1 MGKSKKKF
9 VSLRFKMQRSIVQ
22 IVALPLVVLVVAAY
36 LFNARMLSDQIEQSN
51 VVAVNKTALAVESLI
66 DSLKNDSLSLY
77 PQSSV
82 YGYLNADAAAA
93 PGDPTIQLGSYLS
106 GWMPYNN
113 YITELHLIRMDGQS
127 FHYGAAYIDLTD
139 AQKEQCTAR
148 NGRLTFVGNARSP
161 YSRTEGAYIFA
172 RTVKDMNNLSRTLG
186 YLQMIVPKAAFTKLL
201 DSGDGGKTRNLLV
214 QGDTVI
220 IASDAAYTGHT
231 LEELFGTESW
241 SQQEEVQKRSLQG
254 EEVLTLIHPLDYAD
268 WYLVSCMPVVGIG
281 RQQQLVSLVILMVSI
296 CVVLLIV
303 CTILGHGVS
312 NMVLRPLTTVADSMK
327 DLEKKNY
334 DLTIPEEGNDET
346 TILAHSFNKMSARI
360 HELLNDVYLFQLR
373 EKEAQIKALQAYI
386 NPHFLYNTFD
396 TICWMSRMEG
406 AEETGR
412 LVEALSRLLR
422 ATIQVEKRVGTVSDE
437 LEYTHSY
444 LMIQEC
450 RYSDRID
457 FQLDTE
463 PGLENCETVNFVLQ
477 PLIENAIVHGIEPKA
492 DVGQICI
499 HIFSREDRLIFTV
512 MDDGTSGDAEE
523 ISELI
528 RTYKGGKR
536 GMAIAGLH
544 NRIQLCYGPE
554 YGLHFENNASGGLIA
569 TVTQPLKRLP
579 DPEQ

>member
-1 MGKSKKKF
+1 MEKGKKKF
-9 VSLRFKMQRSIVQ
+9 VSLRFKMQRSIVL
-22 IVALPLVVLVVAAY
+22 IVVLPLIVLVVAAY
-36 LFNARMLSDQIEQSN
+36 LFNARMLSEQIEQSN
-51 VVAVNKTALAVESLI
+51 VVAGNKTSLAVESLI

-93 PGDPTIQLGSYLS
+93 PGDPAIRLSNYLS
-106 GWMPYNN
+106 SWMPYNN

-127 FHYGAAYIDLTD
+127 FHYGAAYDDLTD
-139 AQKEQCTAR
+139 DQKTRCTAR
-148 NGRLTFVGNARSP
+148 NGRLTFVGDAHSP
-161 YSRTEGAYIFA
+161 YIRTEGAYIFA
-172 RTVKDMNNLSRTLG
+172 RTVKDMNDLSRTLG
-186 YLQMIVPKAAFTKLL
+186 YLQLIVPKAAFTKLL

-220 IASDAAYTGHT
+220 IASDADYTGHT
-231 LEELFGTESW
+231 LEELFGTAL
-241 SQQEEVQKRSLQG
+241 QLNQEGPQKLPLQG
-254 EEVLTLIHPLDYAD
+254 EEVLTLVHQLNYSD
-268 WYLVSCMPVVGIG
+268 WYLVSCMPIVGIG
-281 RQQQLVSLVILMVSI
+281 RQQQLISLVVLMVSI

-312 NMVLRPLTTVADSMK
+312 TMVLRPLITVADSMK

-422 ATIQVEKRVGTVSDE
+422 ATIQVEKRVSTVSDE

-450 RYSDRID
+450 RYADRVD

-492 DVGQICI
+492 DAGHIGI
-499 HIFSREDRLIFTV
+499 HIFSRGDQLIFTV
-512 MDDGTSGDAEE
+512 QDDGTCGNAEE
-523 ISELI
+523 INELI

-536 GMAIAGLH
+536 GMAVAGLH
-544 NRIQLCYGPE
+544 NRIQLCYGPD
-554 YGLHFENNASGGLIA
+554 YGLHFENNDSGGLTA